1 MKAFISLTY
10 STYSNMYILG
20 RNGCYVEFLWS
31 QDVKLNHIVSNPG
44 IFFQIHYLELD

>member
-10 STYSNMYILG
+10 STYSNMYILA

-44 IFFQIHYLELD
+44 FFFPNPLP